1 MMGPALREFM
11 HDDLEAAW
19 NGGVSQGIEIG
30 IEQGIEQR
38 NELVVEAIISTCK
51 KFNGSFTDAVEM
63 VMQNTGMDQ
72 SSAEAMVKKHWT

>member
-19 NGGVSQGIEIG
+19 NGGVSQGIELAK
-30 IEQGIEQR
+30 EQ
-38 NELVVEAIISTCK
+38 VVEAIISTCK

-72 SSAEAMVKKHWT
+72 SSAEAMVKKHWS